1 MSYTI
6 ILDSSNTKLTVGLA
20 LENSLVDSTSYEAWQ
35 AQSEHMI
42 PEINNLLLKHKVD
55 REQITSI
62 IVAVG
67 PGSYTGVRISITI
80 AKVMAL
86 ALKCKVI
93 PVSSLHALKNS
104 NQKSICLIN
113 ARSGRSY
120 VGVYEGNN
128 VLIKDTIWKNDEVL
142 EYIKSNPDTCVCGN
156 TTYLKLEGFESNIA
170 EELLSLKESYPEV
183 SQVETLKPIYMKD

>member
-1 MSYTI
+1 
-6 ILDSSNTKLTVGLA
+6 
-20 LENSLVDSTSYEAWQ
+20 
-35 AQSEHMI
+35 
-42 PEINNLLLKHKVD
+42 
-55 REQITSI
+55 
-62 IVAVG
+62 
-67 PGSYTGVRISITI
+67 
-80 AKVMAL
+80 MAL

-93 PVSSLHALKNS
+93 PVSSLHALKNG

-142 EYIKSNPDTCVCGN
+142 EYIKINPDTCVCGA

-183 SQVETLKPIYMKD
+183 SQAETLKPIYMKD